1 MDRAKKR
8 AIFQSIGV
16 LAVIALVCGVL
27 LGAVNALTW
36 VDPRTEAYA
45 KFAADTGLSFTV
57 PEEDDTQGRET
68 AFTAT
73 VSSSGG
79 TRTVTAEIE
88 YYGLS
93 DDGTVHAFCISG
105 SGGYGGDVQMYVY
118 IRGGMIYKIVAGENS
133 ETFMDSLAGSDTFYA
148 QFLNVPVSE
157 LLDGSGTDYV
167 SGATRSSNAVTA
179 AVGAAAKYYEL
190 YLAEAANG

>member
-1 MDRAKKR
+1 MDRAKRR
-8 AIFQSIGV
+8 AVLQSVGV
-16 LAVIALVCGVL
+16 LAAIALVCGLL
-27 LGAVNALTW
+27 LGAVNAFTW

-45 KFAADTGLSFTV
+45 KFAADTGKAFTL
-57 PEEDDTQGRET
+57 PEDDLGADRET
-68 AFTAT
+68 EY
-73 VSSSGG
+73 
-79 TRTVTAEIE
+79 TVTVGSRVMTARVE
-88 YYGLS
+88 YYALS
-93 DDGTVHAFCISG
+93 DDGTTHAFCAVG